1 MHRVLF
7 ALPVV
12 AVFALLAQEP
22 PAPAMNNP
30 VTPTAESQAH
40 AKARYMADCVMCHAE
55 NGNGKGEDAT
65 DMGLILKD
73 LNDPATLH
81 DMSDGQIFTLIKQGK
96 KSMPAEAD
104 KATDEEIW
112 NLVIYVRSFAKK

>member
-1 MHRVLF
+1 MYRALF
-7 ALPVV
+7 ALPLV
-12 AVFALLAQEP
+12 AVFAMLAQDQAASP
-22 PAPAMNNP
+22 ITNP
-30 VTPTAESQAH
+30 VTPTAESQTH
-40 AKARYMADCVMCHAE
+40 AKARYTSDCVMCHAE
-55 NGNGKGEDAT
+55 SGNGKGEDAV
-65 DMGLILKD
+65 DMGLVMKD

-81 DMSDGQIFTLIKQGK
+81 NMSDGQIFTLIKKGK